1 MAKKQAVK
9 RRSRDQ
15 LKQDIIV
22 AATELFAREGYSG
35 PSIRE
40 IAAHAQV
47 ALPALY
53 RFFVNKHDLYI
64 QCCRYALQL
73 DLDHLIMLASL
84 DSLRDASPEQIIYS
98 TTLALFARQSNQDIP
113 HIVSRAIFDGDAHM
127 IHEDARG
134 VFDSDFF
141 KLTIKAAGELS
152 DPEQAVHKLAFV
164 HSLAFA
170 LKPILSFW
178 EPFHQIKPV
187 TDSTETVAIEVLNT
201 IFPKVDWE
209 KVANTMPLLAIAEP
223 ANAGKQTQH

>member
-1 MAKKQAVK
+1 MAKKQAGK
-9 RRSRDQ
+9 RRNRDQ

-35 PSIRE
+35 PSIRD
-40 IAAHAQV
+40 IAAHAEV

-53 RFFVNKHDLYI
+53 RFFVNKHDLYV
-64 QCCRYALQL
+64 QCCRYALQK
-73 DLDHLIMLASL
+73 DLDHLVMLASL
-84 DSLRDASPEQIIYS
+84 DALKDASPELVIYS
-98 TTLALFARQSNQDIP
+98 TTLAVFARQSNREIP

-127 IHEDARG
+127 IYEDARG
-134 VFDSDFF
+134 VFDSEFF

-178 EPFHQIKPV
+178 EPFHQIKPIAN
-187 TDSTETVAIEVLNT
+187 STEEVAVEVLNT

-209 KVANTMPLLAIAEP
+209 KVAQSAPLLAKKEP
-223 ANAGKQTQH
+223 TGKGE